1 MIDKILHIMKGP
13 KGVLTM
19 CIVSFTESIFFIIP
33 PDPFLALLCIK
44 KKISELCKFTLLCTF
59 YSVLGGCVAYYLG
72 DQIVSLSQKYDI
84 KLINKY
90 INDIESLKLK
100 IDNQTFIMMLTSAFT
115 PLPFKIFC
123 ISAGAINVNFVD
135 FIFGSILGRG
145 SRFFIFGYLGYKY
158 GHDFERITKSKKFN
172 LIMIG
177 LIGVLIIYLYYK
189 WN

>member
-59 YSVLGGCVAYYLG
+59 YSVLGGCIAYYLG

-123 ISAGAINVNFVD
+123 ISAGAINVNFVGQVN
-135 FIFGSILGRG
+135 FPGVYAIHPFSNA
-145 SRFFIFGYLGYKY
+145 
-158 GHDFERITKSKKFN
+158 IT
-172 LIMIG
+172 G
-177 LIGVLIIYLYYK
+177 LIQSGGIDTTGSLRSITIK
-189 WN
+189 RNRT